1 MIARMM
7 SMWMQMLFR
16 VAAALGLGAILLAAG
31 EAPDMGRNG
40 ALFSSVD
47 EPVVQFDEIEIPA
60 APMVIPSDEST
71 IVVHAPDIELA
82 QLPAKPRDLSA
93 LVAEI
98 RAEADAR
105 MGEDFKCLATAVY
118 WESKGE
124 PLDGQLAVAQVILN
138 RVESGRFGKTICDVV
153 KAPKQ
158 FSFVR
163 GGKLPAPVTAQQWD
177 VAQAI
182 AAIALADQW
191 PEVAQGATHFHATRV
206 NPGWK
211 MRRIAAVGNHVF
223 YR

>member
-1 MIARMM
+1 
-7 SMWMQMLFR
+7 MQMMIR
-16 VAAALGLGAILLAAG
+16 VAAALGLGFILLAAG
-31 EAPDMGRNG
+31 EAPDAAQDG
-40 ALFSSVD
+40 ALLAALEPGVESVSQ
-47 EPVVQFDEIEIPA
+47 VEIPQA
-60 APMVIPSDEST
+60 LVVVPSDEST
-71 IVVHAPDIELA
+71 ITVHAPEIELDR
-82 QLPAKPRDLSA
+82 PRNLAA
-93 LVAEI
+93 LVAEV
-98 RAEADAR
+98 RAEAEAR
-105 MGEDFKCLATAVY
+105 MGDDLRCLASAVY

-138 RVESGRFGKTICDVV
+138 RVESGRFGKSICAVV

-163 GGKLPAPVTAQQWD
+163 GGKLPAPVTARQWD

-191 PEVAQGATHFHATRV
+191 PEVAPNATHFHATRV

-211 MRRIAAVGNHVF
+211 LRRIASVGNHIF